1 MPTTREMKPIII
13 EDVREVIR
21 EAIMP
26 RLAKLEENVE
36 KFSDMKDM
44 LLEQQ
49 KLLQIKDSLDFTE
62 NQINGICNKIYQ
74 IWIKNMEI

>member
-1 MPTTREMKPIII
+1 MLTAREMKPIII

-21 EAIMP
+21 EEIMP
-26 RLAKLEENVE
+26 RLDKLEENVE

-49 KLLQIKDSLDFTE
+49 KLLQR
-62 NQINGICNKIYQ
+62 
-74 IWIKNMEI
+74 